1 MVKGIIKAYVYR
13 LRKSVRSII
22 LYSVGLGGG
31 IILLAILPGLFAP
44 KAYTPQTQQALETF
58 AREILGVHTSI
69 SVDVIVAIVSAIF
82 SSYLASLVASI
93 VASFSIANL
102 FREDRSEGVFE
113 VLFSAPASRREVLIA
128 VLVYALLAAFI
139 AEAVVIAI
147 ASIISLLPLYLLGYL
162 SSLGSYYVEL
172 ILLLGFA
179 PPILVSLISL
189 FLNVAAPSLG
199 NIRTGFGPGHNL
211 LNAISI
217 LPALIPLLI
226 LNLDPQIGAIKIAV
240 YTDIASLVIAV
251 ILLLLLPRIW
261 KEESLVRS

>member
-1 MVKGIIKAYVYR
+1 MIKGIIKAYVYR
-13 LRKSVRSII
+13 LRKSIRLII
-22 LYSVGLGGG
+22 IYSVGLGGG
-31 IILLAILPGLFAP
+31 IILLAMLPGFFAP
-44 KAYTPQTQQALETF
+44 KAYTPQTQQALETL
-58 AREILGVHTSI
+58 AMEILGAHTAI
-69 SVDVIVAIVSAIF
+69 SVGAIEAIVSAIF
-82 SSYLASLVASI
+82 SSYLASITASV

-113 VLFSAPASRREVLIA
+113 VLFSAPASRREILIA
-128 VLVYALLAAFI
+128 VLIYTLLAAFI
-139 AEAVVIAI
+139 AEAVVMAI
-147 ASIISLLPLYLLGYL
+147 TSIISLLPLYLLGYL
-162 SSLGSYYVEL
+162 SNLGSYYVEL

-226 LNLDPQIGAIKIAV
+226 LSLDPQIGAIKIAV
-240 YTDIASLVIAV
+240 YTDIASVILVV